1 MSYQWVKNHG
11 YKPPV
16 AGMHPQLHPKW
27 LDTEENDVFRH
38 WLKHLVPTLGQNHV
52 ITEEHPTK
60 PKLKQFLGGQ
70 MSKDGKIRRKK
81 DIASKIGI

>member
-1 MSYQWVKNHG
+1 MF
-11 YKPPV
+11 
-16 AGMHPQLHPKW
+16 
-27 LDTEENDVFRH
+27 FRH

-60 PKLKQFLGGQ
+60 PKQFLGGQ
-70 MSKDGKIRRKK
+70 MSKDGDIRRKK